1 LPSSALPYIYTP
13 ESPARSQLS
22 THTIFPPLKTASFSG
37 SNISIGLKEKQQQEE
52 LQLLDS
58 GREQRNQR
66 PISKRGRGQLSSKP
80 HHHVPLAADTIKQ
93 AISSK
98 NAMDRNGKR
107 FGGNT
112 REQDDAIPNM
122 CSQSKNNDDMSDKNS
137 FGRLSLGH
145 SEGIRQVYS
154 NSSRSSSNA
163 STGRSQSI
171 ESNEKNMKPASI
183 VGRFTARITTS
194 LSRTDPSGKLF
205 TSYVVCVQTSTG
217 RYNIEHRYSDFSRIY
232 KELRANGI
240 KLSKAFPN
248 KSWAGR
254 IGDWTRSV
262 AWAPEANKELIRRR
276 EKLLDML
283 LVELCEALQDTT
295 KCDSFQ
301 LHGEIRH
308 MVEHFLQKSSTA
320 VPPCDRTNH
329 VSWDGFLDNADGE
342 IMEYSGEMKHFEG
355 VQKYVGNPVTFTL
368 TSSIRQAAY
377 TVMHM
382 CGTKSTLTTVKG
394 ERIETDQSIPLDLLQ
409 QAKGLVFLTV
419 VKAGVLLSVRGG
431 TGLMVARRK
440 DGGWTPPV
448 ALGTIGVGWGILC
461 GGDIT
466 SYLIVLN
473 THRAVKIF
481 AQNQSVNLGAE
492 LGVAVGP
499 LGRAA
504 TGNLNAGPGGMPA
517 PAYAY
522 AHSKGLFAG
531 ISVEGSIVCLRQDVN
546 AKFYGK
552 GIDAREL
559 LFESKTKRPKAAQPL
574 YDALNEAMSMEVPE
588 RGFRPSE
595 VINQGA
601 RKYFSKE

>member
-1 LPSSALPYIYTP
+1 M
-13 ESPARSQLS
+13 
-22 THTIFPPLKTASFSG
+22 
-37 SNISIGLKEKQQQEE
+37 
-52 LQLLDS
+52 QLLDS

-80 HHHVPLAADTIKQ
+80 HHHVPLAGDTIKQ

-276 EKLLDML
+276 EKLLNML

-329 VSWDGFLDNADGE
+329 VSLTTILGENFNKQQVAHRKKKKRDSSVGFSLPTKIACGG
-342 IMEYSGEMKHFEG
+342 ILLYLASR
-355 VQKYVGNPVTFTL
+355 TL
-368 TSSIRQAAY
+368 T
-377 TVMHM
+377 
-382 CGTKSTLTTVKG
+382 
-394 ERIETDQSIPLDLLQ
+394 
-409 QAKGLVFLTV
+409 
-419 VKAGVLLSVRGG
+419 
-431 TGLMVARRK
+431 
-440 DGGWTPPV
+440 
-448 ALGTIGVGWGILC
+448 
-461 GGDIT
+461 
-466 SYLIVLN
+466 
-473 THRAVKIF
+473 
-481 AQNQSVNLGAE
+481 NQIQL
-492 LGVAVGP
+492 P
-499 LGRAA
+499 
-504 TGNLNAGPGGMPA
+504 
-517 PAYAY
+517 
-522 AHSKGLFAG
+522 HS
-531 ISVEGSIVCLRQDVN
+531 
-546 AKFYGK
+546 
-552 GIDAREL
+552 
-559 LFESKTKRPKAAQPL
+559 P
-574 YDALNEAMSMEVPE
+574 
-588 RGFRPSE
+588 
-595 VINQGA
+595 
-601 RKYFSKE
+601 